1 MTTQNFSDL
10 GLHQELVEGLTALGF
25 SEPTAIQSAAIPK
38 LIAGQDVIGQ
48 AQTGTGKTAAFSL
61 PILQNLEDGLNAPQA
76 LIVSPTR
83 ELASQVA
90 QAIYS
95 YSETLGV
102 RVLPVYGGQ
111 SYDRQIRRL
120 KKGVDIVVG
129 TPGRLIDLMNR
140 GVLKLGELKT
150 LVLDEADEMLSMGFV
165 EDIEAILANTPEDR
179 QTALFSATMP
189 KEIRRLAT
197 QYMRDPETITIE
209 TKQLTVASIDQ
220 RYYLVNEKDKLAAL
234 TRFFEV
240 EEITRAIIFARTRIG
255 TDQLANELS
264 LRGFTAEALNG
275 DLAQDARER
284 VLNRFRQNKL
294 KILVATDVAA
304 RGLDVDDISH
314 VFNFDL
320 PTDAEV
326 YVHRI
331 GRTGRAGKSGVAISL
346 ATPKEQYRLQR
357 IERYTKQKLSKG
369 TIPTAEEIKT
379 YRDEKLLADF
389 EVWLNRGRC
398 KHEREIIERYV
409 EEGHDP
415 IQLAAIALKVMRSGE
430 KQRPIEEIGPL
441 KSGKGRAERRRE
453 DRRKQRGNE
462 SRDRGDRSERKPRR
476 QRGEKEEGMVRLK
489 IDVGR
494 KEGIR
499 PGEIVGMVASMAN
512 IPGSAIGRIDIENDH
527 TFFDVRE
534 EHLGKVM
541 DQQSRYRV
549 RRQKVAVEVAK

>member
-1 MTTQNFSDL
+1 MTTNFSEL

-25 SEPTAIQSAAIPK
+25 TEPTAIQSAAIPI
-38 LIAGQDVIGQ
+38 LIEGQDVIGQ

-61 PILQNLEDGLNAPQA
+61 PILQNLESGLNAPQA

-90 QAIYS
+90 QAIFS
-95 YSETLGV
+95 YSETLGT

-140 GVLKLGELKT
+140 NVLRLDELKT

-165 EDIEAILANTPEDR
+165 EDIEAILANTPESR

-197 QYMRDPETITIE
+197 QYMRDPETITIK
-209 TKQLTVASIDQ
+209 TQQLTVAAIDQ

-234 TRFFEV
+234 TRFFEI
-240 EEITRAIIFARTRIG
+240 EDITRAIIFARTRIG

-357 IERYTKQKLSKG
+357 IERYTKQKLNKG
-369 TIPTAEEIKT
+369 TIPTAEEIKDH
-379 YRDEKLLADF
+379 RDAKLLADF

-415 IQLAAIALKVMRSGE
+415 VQLAAVALKVMRSGE
-430 KQRPIEEIGPL
+430 KQRPIEDIGPL
-441 KSGKGRAERRRE
+441 KSAKGRGERRRD

-462 SRDRGDRSERKPRR
+462 RSNEPRERKPRR
-476 QRGEKEEGMVRLK
+476 SRSEKEEGMVKIK
-489 IDVGR
+489 IDIGR
-494 KEGIR
+494 KDGIR

-512 IPGSAIGRIDIENDH
+512 IPGSSIGRIDIENDH

-549 RRQKVAVEVAK
+549 RRQKVALEVAK